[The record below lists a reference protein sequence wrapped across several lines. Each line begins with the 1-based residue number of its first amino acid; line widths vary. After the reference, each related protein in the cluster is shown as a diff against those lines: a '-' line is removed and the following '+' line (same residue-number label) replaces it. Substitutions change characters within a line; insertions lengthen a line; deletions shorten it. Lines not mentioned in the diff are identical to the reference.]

1 MQNEQLILETLME
14 IKSQLGQVS
23 SKVETFASD
32 LKSHVQDDKVLA
44 EKVSRLEN
52 NQNKTKWFI
61 AGVSA
66 TVSIIFSVL
75 STFFHK

>member
-23 SKVETFASD
+23 SKVETFAID
-32 LKSHVQDDKVLA
+32 LKSHKEEDKELA
-44 EKVSRLEN
+44 AKVSTLEN
-52 NQNKTKWFI
+52 NQNKTKWFM

-75 STFFHK
+75 STIFHK